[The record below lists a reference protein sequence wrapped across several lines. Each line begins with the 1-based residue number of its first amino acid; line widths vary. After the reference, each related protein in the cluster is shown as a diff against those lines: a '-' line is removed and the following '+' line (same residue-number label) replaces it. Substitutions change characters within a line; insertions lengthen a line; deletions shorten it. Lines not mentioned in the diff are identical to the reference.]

1 MTRLYRFLFI
11 INLFAVISWPGSLLA
26 ANIDKK
32 TSLDEQQATIEA
44 IQKNLSSIVSITVSE
59 TVTQDVD
66 GQKITQK
73 IKRGSGT
80 GFVISSDGLILTN
93 RHVVSLA
100 NSNGEYRI
108 RFQSGKSY
116 YAQLIGRDPLNDLA
130 ILKIFDKNLPTVQ
143 FGDSQNL
150 VMGTTVIA
158 IGNALGRYQNSATK
172 GIVSGI
178 GRNLSA
184 TGDNGQDEFLTNVI
198 QTDAQINP
206 GNSGGPLIDLNGKVV
221 GINVAMD
228 ANGGSIGFAIPIND
242 AKPVIESAKKFGRI
256 VRPRLG
262 VSYIMLD
269 EDIAADRQ
277 ISISQGALITS
288 STDNQPAITLDS
300 PADRAGLRDGDII
313 LEINA
318 QKINDQISLVQ
329 IVQKYR
335 PGQTIGL
342 RVQRGL
348 KQLILKA
355 TLDEFP
361 AS

>member
-1 MTRLYRFLFI
+1 MFKTYRFLLIAGF
-11 INLFAVISWPGSLLA
+11 LTALSWPSQLLA
-26 ANIDKK
+26 AAANNPA
-32 TSLDEQQATIEA
+32 LAEQQATIEA
-44 IQKNLSSIVSITVSE
+44 IQKVLPAVVSITVNE
-59 TVTQDVD
+59 TVVKEVA
-66 GQKITQK
+66 GQRTAQR

-80 GFVISSDGLILTN
+80 GFIISSDGLILTN
-93 RHVVSLA
+93 RHVVNQA
-100 NSNGEYRI
+100 DGDVDYRI

-116 YAQLIGRDPLNDLA
+116 YAQLIGKDPLNDLA
-130 ILKIFDKNLPTVQ
+130 ILKIFDKNLPTIQ
-143 FGDSQNL
+143 LGDSQNL

-184 TGDNGQDEFLTNVI
+184 TDNNGRDESLTNVI

-206 GNSGGPLIDLNGKVV
+206 GNSGGPLINLAGQVV
-221 GINVAMD
+221 GINVATD
-228 ANGGSIGFAIPIND
+228 ASGSSIGFAIPIND
-242 AKPVIESAKKFGRI
+242 AKPVIDSARKIGRI

-262 VSYIMLD
+262 VSYIMID
-269 EDIAADRQ
+269 EDL
-277 ISISQGALITS
+277 SLEKGLPVNQGALIIS
-288 STDNQPAITLDS
+288 ASNDQSAITVDS
-300 PADRAGLRDGDII
+300 PADRAGLLAGDII

-318 QKINDQISLVQ
+318 QKINDQASLVQ
-329 IVQKYR
+329 VIQRYR

-348 KQLILKA
+348 KQLIIKA

-361 AS
+361 SN